1 MSRTRVQ
8 WKGLRQRNRSL
19 NCSVSCSPES
29 SWLVWHSWWWYEGW
43 TNHSA
48 CLKGPGG
55 HWCCWCHMQVRQ
67 CCCWIWALIPR
78 DRAIT
83 NLLKYLT
90 TNQSMRHT
98 ECHLQHALYTSR
110 RLTVNQNV
118 EKLLNFVQAR
128 QNPYSL
134 AADIPVPLHNIFTKL
149 AVDREVAARL
159 LKCIENGD
167 RVYSAYRQERFVNKT
182 TKISSNISKRNLP
195 EFAHHPQK
203 TPH

>member
-1 MSRTRVQ
+1 MKVEQTIQRVS
-8 WKGLRQRNRSL
+8 KALEATDVVGATCKYASAVAEFELL
-19 NCSVSCSPES
+19 F
-29 SWLVWHSWWWYEGW
+29 YEIG
-43 TNHSA
+43 
-48 CLKGPGG
+48 
-55 HWCCWCHMQVRQ
+55 
-67 CCCWIWALIPR
+67 
-78 DRAIT
+78 AIS

-134 AADIPVPLHNIFTKL
+134 AADISVPLHNIFTKL

>member
-48 CLKGPGG
+48 CLKGPDVVGATCKYASAVAEFELLFYEIG
-55 HWCCWCHMQVRQ
+55 
-67 CCCWIWALIPR
+67 
-78 DRAIT
+78 AIT

-182 TKISSNISKRNLP
+182 TKISSNILKRNLP